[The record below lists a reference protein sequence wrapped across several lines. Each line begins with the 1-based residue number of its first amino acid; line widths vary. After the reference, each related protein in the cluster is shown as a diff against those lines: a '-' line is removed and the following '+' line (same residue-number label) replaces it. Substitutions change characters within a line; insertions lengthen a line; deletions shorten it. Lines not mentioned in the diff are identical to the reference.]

1 MDIGAEGSLTVVVT
15 SFLFPPSLYVDG
27 CHGRMVGWSFVVHHL
42 LRVIWWCLVGP
53 SLGEQWTGKETLDVA
68 WSPGV
73 QRERGGG
80 APAVGVVGKRLFLEG
95 TQRQS
100 SKAESQPGK
109 KTQDLITLSP
119 FS

>member
-1 MDIGAEGSLTVVVT
+1 MDIGVEGSLTVVAT
-15 SFLFPPSLYVDG
+15 SFPFPPSLYVDG

-42 LRVIWWCLVGP
+42 PRVIWRCLVGP

-80 APAVGVVGKRLFLEG
+80 APALGVVGKRLFLEG
-95 TQRQS
+95 THLLRVWRCETEL
-100 SKAESQPGK
+100 K
-109 KTQDLITLSP
+109 I
-119 FS
+119 